1 MTCSLPSAVPL
12 AILQAEYMAKK
23 KKKKIWTKQQPV
35 CMQWRMMQNPTSCL
49 NDSLKFFPCFP
60 FKKLSWLSRIFGVG
74 LRTWVHFLSPDF
86 WLFWRKQPTFL
97 QTLALDHCLLSSK
110 QLNLSSVTTILHYSL
125 IFMLQKLFYIIYNKR
140 KLSALFFL
148 LSYP

>member
-1 MTCSLPSAVPL
+1 MTSSLPSAVPL

-23 KKKKIWTKQQPV
+23 SKERSSQSTCNEEWCRIQPPASMIHWSAFHV
-35 CMQWRMMQNPTSCL
+35 SPL
-49 NDSLKFFPCFP
+49 
-60 FKKLSWLSRIFGVG
+60 KKLSWLSRIFGVG
-74 LRTWVHFLSPDF
+74 LRTWVHLLSPDF

-97 QTLALDHCLLSSK
+97 PTLALDHWLLSSK

-125 IFMLQKLFYIIYNKR
+125 MFMLQKLFYIIYNKR
-140 KLSALFFL
+140 KLYALFFL